1 MNEHI
6 MAEEI
11 NNDFLLKQ
19 LRIHISEMEKNSR
32 IFDRLN
38 KKFIAFQQE

>member
-19 LRIHISEMEKNSR
+19 LRIHICEMEKNSR